1 MTLRWRR
8 EIGRYP
14 VSLYVIPPSMRYIL
28 VREMPGDADDEV
40 IAHGRAL
47 PGMTATD
54 ILRWVADELREIAD
68 ELEEADAMDIQ

>member
-47 PGMTATD
+47 DHMTPNEV
-54 ILRWVADELREIAD
+54 LRWVADELREIANELETTD
-68 ELEEADAMDIQ
+68 ELDI